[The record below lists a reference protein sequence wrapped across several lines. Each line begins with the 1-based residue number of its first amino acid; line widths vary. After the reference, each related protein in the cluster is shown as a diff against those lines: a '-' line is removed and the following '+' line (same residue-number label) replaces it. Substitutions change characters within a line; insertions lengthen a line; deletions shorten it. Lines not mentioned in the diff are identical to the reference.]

1 MSYEGLKMRDNKG
14 YNHKKDCKCTFCSGE
29 SWFKKGHK
37 SGMYGKKHTKKTKQI
52 IRETKMGEKNPMF
65 NKIFSKEHRKKLVEN
80 NPHYWKDK
88 KRSETTKQKISDKL
102 VGRKLSVKHKENIK
116 KNNCKYWKGKKR
128 DERTRQILIE
138 WRKKNV
144 FPIKDTKIEI
154 KIQNFL
160 KQLQIPF
167 FTHQYMKIEHGY
179 QCDFF
184 IPSMNLV
191 IEADGDYW
199 HKYPTGREIDHIRT
213 SELLSKGFKILRLWE
228 CEINNMSIKQFRR
241 KLESGI

>member
-1 MSYEGLKMRDNKG
+1 MKG
-14 YNHKKDCKCTFCSGE
+14 YNHKADCNCMICRGE
-29 SWFKKGHK
+29 SVFKKGHK
-37 SGMYGKKHTKKTKQI
+37 INVGSKHLEETKGKMRESKLGKRNPMYGKEPWNKGLKGFNS
-52 IRETKMGEKNPMF
+52 GEK
-65 NKIFSKEHRKKLVEN
+65 
-80 NPHYWKDK
+80 HYSWGE
-88 KRSETTKQKISDKL
+88 KRSEKTKNKISKKL
-102 VGRKLSVKHKENIK
+102 EGRKLSIEHKNNIK
-116 KNNCKYWKGKKR
+116 KNNCRYWLGKKR

-144 FPIKDTKIEI
+144 FPIKDTKIEV

-160 KQLQIPF
+160 KQLGIGF

-179 QCDFF
+179 QCDFL

-199 HKYPTGREIDHIRT
+199 HKYPIGNDLDHIRT
-213 SELLSKGFKILRLWE
+213 SELISNGFKVLRLWE